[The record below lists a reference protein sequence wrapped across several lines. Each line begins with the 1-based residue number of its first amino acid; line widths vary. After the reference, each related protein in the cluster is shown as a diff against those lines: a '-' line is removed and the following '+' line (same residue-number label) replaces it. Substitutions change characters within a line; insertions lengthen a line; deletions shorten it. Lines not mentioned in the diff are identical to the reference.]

1 MSSTRPRF
9 AFFGTPEIAVPSLEA
24 VHALGEIA
32 MVIAQPDR
40 PRGRGQKVEPPP
52 VKARA
57 LELGIPVTQPTKVRD
72 GALAAQLKALE
83 LDAAVVI
90 AYGRILPQDVLSAPR
105 LGCVNVHASLL
116 PRWRG
121 AAPIQWAV
129 ASGDPETGVCLM
141 EMDVGL
147 DTGPVFA
154 RVATAIGPNETA
166 GELAGRIGPLGASIL
181 RDAIPGWLAGQR
193 PSTPQDSKHV
203 TLARMLAKTD
213 AALDFT
219 RTAKAI
225 HDWARGMNPWPG
237 AEAQLDGERLKIHR
251 TIVLE
256 QRGSHGAPG
265 TVLQTQASTDHGPA
279 MTIACGQGVLGLL
292 EVQLPGKRRMTP
304 SELTAGRPIADGTV
318 LTSPSLEPTAER
330 A

>member
-1 MSSTRPRF
+1 VTSARPRF
-9 AFFGTPEIAVPSLEA
+9 AFFGTPEIGVLSLEA
-24 VHALGEIA
+24 IHALGEIA
-32 MVIAQPDR
+32 LVVAQPDR

-57 LELGIPVTQPTKVRD
+57 LELGLPVTQPTKLKD
-72 GALAAQLKALE
+72 GALAAQLKALA

-90 AYGRILPQDVLSAPR
+90 AYGRILPKDVLSAPR
-105 LGCVNVHASLL
+105 RGCVNVHASLL

-129 ASGDPETGVCLM
+129 ASGDAETGVCLM

-154 RVATAIGPNETA
+154 REAMAIGASETA
-166 GELAGRIGPLGASIL
+166 GELATRIGSLGASLL
-181 RDAIPGWLAGQR
+181 RDALPGWLRGERAAE
-193 PSTPQDSKHV
+193 PQDPEHV
-203 TLARMLAKTD
+203 TLARMLAKRD

-219 RTAKAI
+219 RSAQAI

-237 AEAQLDGERLKIHR
+237 AEAQLEGERLKIHR
-251 TIVLE
+251 TVVIE
-256 QRGSHGAPG
+256 RDGTHGAPG
-265 TVLQTQASTDHGPA
+265 TVLSTLASTVAGPA
-279 MTIACGQGVLGLL
+279 MVIACGQGTLGLL

-304 SELTAGRPIADGTV
+304 SELLAGRPIATGTM
-318 LTSPSLEPTAER
+318 LTPPSDER
-330 A
+330 AAESR